1 MLFTQVLACRFLI
14 NAYFECAVLTCI
26 FLHAQV
32 VQERTPVGNL
42 VSGPMLALGMGL
54 ALAATG
60 VLPLS
65 CDVYGVVFE
74 SLLPFASALLLLES
88 DLRQ

>member
-1 MLFTQVLACRFLI
+1 MLFLQVLPCRFLM
-14 NAYFECAVLTCI
+14 NTYSQCAVLPR
-26 FLHAQV
+26 LPVHAQV
-32 VQERTPVGNL
+32 VQERTPVGNF
-42 VSGPMLALGMGL
+42 VSGPMLALAIGL

-65 CDVYGVVFE
+65 CEVYGVVFE
-74 SLLPFASALLLLES
+74 SLLPSASALLLLES